1 MASSPDAGAFTRLDR
16 ARFFA
21 SIRPLFGSLTG
32 PQVAGIERLFDAFL
46 AYALL
51 LDRRHLAY
59 ILATSFHETGRRMLP
74 VREGFALTD
83 AAARAAVAK
92 LFAAGRISRNYALPN
107 ARGLSFYGRGDV
119 QLTHETNYIAMGRLL
134 GLDLVGNPDLAL
146 DPATSARILIEGVTR
161 GVSTRGDFT
170 GKALEDYIAGDRCDY
185 VGARRTVNGTDKAAA
200 IAEYARAFEVALVAG
215 GMPLVAARMPG
226 ALGAPS
232 APLSSSTPPAPTSPL
247 KLPSKPALPGGLSSA
262 PSPAPPAPGLFARF
276 LSTLRTNM
284 AKGA

>member
-1 MASSPDAGAFTRLDR
+1 MTTSPDAGAFARLDR

-32 PQVAGIERLFDAFL
+32 AQVAGIERLIDAFL

-59 ILATSFHETGRRMLP
+59 ILATSFHETGRRMMP
-74 VREGFALTD
+74 VREGFAATD

-119 QLTHETNYIAMGRLL
+119 QLTHEANYIAMGKLL
-134 GLDLVGNPDLAL
+134 GLDLAGNPDLAL
-146 DPATSARILIEGVTR
+146 DPATSARVLVEGVTR
-161 GVSTRGDFT
+161 GVSARGDFT
-170 GKALEDYIAGDRCDY
+170 GRALEDFIAGERCDY

-200 IAEYARAFEVALVAG
+200 IAGYAKRFESALIAG
-215 GMPLVAARMPG
+215 GMPLIAARLPG
-226 ALGAPS
+226 ALGVPS
-232 APLSSSTPPAPTSPL
+232 QTEI
-247 KLPSKPALPGGLSSA
+247 KLETKPALTGGLLRSGA
-262 PSPAPPAPGLFARF
+262 QATGAATRDLLNGLFSGIHNALAR
-276 LSTLRTNM
+276 
-284 AKGA
+284 KV